1 MRSLFK
7 SSLNEISR
15 GRFKSEEQKI
25 ALENI
30 KLLYKSRKDVPK
42 LFNDY
47 SSIWSEAKYKSIHGE
62 GPAQNINSKI
72 NASKIINSSCTSK
85 TR

>member
-47 SSIWSEAKYKSIHGE
+47 SSI
-62 GPAQNINSKI
+62 
-72 NASKIINSSCTSK
+72 
-85 TR
+85 